1 MGFVRQDLPV
11 GHPDFG
17 KLQLCVCRQT
27 EAMRSERE
35 ALYRLSNLEAFRN
48 MRFETFQTQG
58 RRGLGDRQIQSL
70 EQAYQVSRHFAQ
82 TLQGW
87 LLLMGGYGCGKT
99 HLAAAIANFAV
110 EQGVPVLFLTVP
122 DLLDWLRFA
131 FESAD
136 ENFEARF
143 EEIRHIRLLVLDDL
157 GTQNTTPW
165 AAEKLYQIINQRYI
179 LRLPTVITTNLTLDD
194 LDGRIRSR
202 LMDAD
207 LVTRVE
213 IQAPDYRVPLNEEP
227 LSPFSSLDLLADR
240 TFGNFSLRENEP
252 LSREALESLQKA
264 YEAAMAFA
272 ESPQGW
278 LVLMG
283 DYGCGKTHLAAAIGN
298 YRKGLGEEPLF
309 VVVPDLLDHLRATF
323 GPSSTISYDRLFEQ
337 VRNAPLLILDDLGT
351 QSATPWAREKLYQIF
366 NHRYNARLPTV
377 ITTSNTLDDLDP
389 RIRSRM
395 LDLRLCR
402 IHGILA
408 PAYRVMPAP
417 PESKGGRGTRR
428 ARQA

>member
-1 MGFVRQDLPV
+1 MDNTSGTESLPPRQSNLPGDPNCPICHGVGFVRQDLPV

-27 EAMRSERE
+27 EVVRSERE

-131 FESAD
+131 FESTD

-157 GTQNTTPW
+157 GTQNSTPW
-165 AAEKLYQIINQRYI
+165 AAEKLYQIINYRYL
-179 LRLPTVITTNLTLDD
+179 LRLPTVITTNLTL
-194 LDGRIRSR
+194 
-202 LMDAD
+202 
-207 LVTRVE
+207 
-213 IQAPDYRVPLNEEP
+213 
-227 LSPFSSLDLLADR
+227 
-240 TFGNFSLRENEP
+240 
-252 LSREALESLQKA
+252 
-264 YEAAMAFA
+264 
-272 ESPQGW
+272 
-278 LVLMG
+278 
-283 DYGCGKTHLAAAIGN
+283 
-298 YRKGLGEEPLF
+298 
-309 VVVPDLLDHLRATF
+309 
-323 GPSSTISYDRLFEQ
+323 
-337 VRNAPLLILDDLGT
+337 
-351 QSATPWAREKLYQIF
+351 
-366 NHRYNARLPTV
+366 
-377 ITTSNTLDDLDP
+377 
-389 RIRSRM
+389 
-395 LDLRLCR
+395 
-402 IHGILA
+402 
-408 PAYRVMPAP
+408 
-417 PESKGGRGTRR
+417 
-428 ARQA
+428 